1 MYLLLPLLLIAGSI
15 SGIFIIVWRK
25 APYIKKLATPDGP
38 TLNGNGISKKE
49 YFFKLFSEFFPEIG
63 GTFKNI
69 KFKEYKDA
77 WLVEVE
83 KFLRRLRLV
92 SLRMDRWSNSW
103 IQGIRK
109 HVDKSTAQ
117 TTTPV
122 PTPTSEVGEVLTS
135 DVNKLKTK
143 TEEKVSETELF
154 KKEEQRIIIE
164 IARNPKNS
172 KLYDALGD
180 LYVKMS
186 DYSDGKES
194 YEAALE
200 LDPNNEELKKKL
212 SLALEKSASQN

>member
-1 MYLLLPLLLIAGSI
+1 MYLLIPLLLIAGSI

-25 APYIKKLATPDGP
+25 APYIKKLATDGP
-38 TLNGNGISKKE
+38 SLNGSSMSPKVC
-49 YFFKLFSEFFPEIG
+49 FFKLFSEFFPEMA

-109 HVDKSTAQ
+109 HVDKSMAQ
-117 TTTPV
+117 TSTPV
-122 PTPTSEVGEVLTS
+122 MEEKKAPEKQEVKV
-135 DVNKLKTK
+135 
-143 TEEKVSETELF
+143 EEKVSETEIF
-154 KKEEQRIIIE
+154 KREEQRIIIE

-180 LYVKMS
+180 LYAKMG
-186 DYSDGKES
+186 DYDDAKES
-194 YEAALE
+194 FEAALE
-200 LDPNNEELKKKL
+200 LDSNNEELKKKL
-212 SLALEKSASQN
+212 SLALEKSASQK